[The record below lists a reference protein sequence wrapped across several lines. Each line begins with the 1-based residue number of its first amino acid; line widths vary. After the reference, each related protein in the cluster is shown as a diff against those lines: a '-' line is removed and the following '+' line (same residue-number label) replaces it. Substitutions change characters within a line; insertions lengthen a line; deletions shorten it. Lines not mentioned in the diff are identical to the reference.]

1 MFYRLLTMNKV
12 VYRPKANI
20 GCRTGGSCIA
30 SVFLYVDDII
40 LLAPSAQVLQY
51 LVNICEMELKFL
63 DMTISASIDLEP
75 ACDLAK
81 LVAMHLTGVVY

>member
-1 MFYRLLTMNKV
+1 M
-12 VYRPKANI
+12 PKANI

-63 DMTISASIDLEP
+63 DMTISASRSG
-75 ACDLAK
+75 ACMRFGKVGRNASDRCCILK
-81 LVAMHLTGVVY
+81 SKCLPI